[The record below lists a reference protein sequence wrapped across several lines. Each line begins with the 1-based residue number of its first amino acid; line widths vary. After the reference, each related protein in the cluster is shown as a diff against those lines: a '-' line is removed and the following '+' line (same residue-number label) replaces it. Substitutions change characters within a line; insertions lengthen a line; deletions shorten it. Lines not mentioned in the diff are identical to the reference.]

1 MRYLFIFIMIFSFSL
16 MAQVDSLDRIE
27 LKNSKIIT
35 GQVVKITSNTV
46 EFREAL
52 TKLLYEYQKS
62 EIKSLTLSNGTVLS
76 FNTPAEQGNVTGS
89 MQNSNNA
96 TQGTNTQTSGTQNQN
111 PSSST
116 TQSTAAPSTTSQQQP
131 GSGTNVTQ
139 GGGSTTT
146 TQPSGS
152 SNTTTNSGTQKTN
165 TDRQSQQ
172 TSNQQTSN
180 QQTGNE
186 QQQQHGLSTTA
197 LILLGAS
204 GMIVL
209 LLLGKAIF

>member
-35 GQVVKITSNTV
+35 GQVIKITSNAV

-89 MQNSNNA
+89 MQNNNSQ
-96 TQGTNTQTSGTQNQN
+96 TQGTNTQTSGAQNQN
-111 PSSST
+111 PSSPN
-116 TQSTAAPSTTSQQQP
+116 TQSTSAPSSSQQQTS
-131 GSGTNVTQ
+131 SGTNVNQ
-139 GGGSTTT
+139 GTN

-152 SNTTTNSGTQKTN
+152 SSTTTNSSGAQKTN
-165 TDRQSQQ
+165 TDNKQSQQ
-172 TSNQQTSN
+172 TSNQQT
-180 QQTGNE
+180 QNE
-186 QQQQHGLSTTA
+186 QQHGLSTTA

>member
-16 MAQVDSLDRIE
+16 IAQEDSLDKIE
-27 LKNSKIIT
+27 LKNNKIIT

-52 TKLLYEYQKS
+52 TKLLYEYQKT

-89 MQNSNNA
+89 MQNNNSQ

-111 PSSST
+111 PSSS
-116 TQSTAAPSTTSQQQP
+116 QQQ
-131 GSGTNVTQ
+131 T
-139 GGGSTTT
+139 
-146 TQPSGS
+146 GS
-152 SNTTTNSGTQKTN
+152 STTTTNSGAQKTN
-165 TDRQSQQ
+165 TDNKQS
-172 TSNQQTSN
+172 QQTSN

-209 LLLGKAIF
+209 LLIGKAIF

>member
-1 MRYLFIFIMIFSFSL
+1 MIFSLSL
-16 MAQVDSLDRIE
+16 MAQVDSLDKIE

-89 MQNSNNA
+89 MQNNNA

-116 TQSTAAPSTTSQQQP
+116 TQSTTAPSTTSQQP

-139 GGGSTTT
+139 GSTTT

-152 SNTTTNSGTQKTN
+152 STTTTNSGTQKTN